1 MKKLIG
7 ALSAASLLVVPAAA
21 GAHVTL
27 NPSTAPAKGFTELLV
42 RVPTE
47 LDNANTTKI
56 DMKFPHGFV
65 QVSYEPRPGW
75 TFNVQKTKLAKPV
88 QTDDGPVT
96 EEVSRLTITGTGKG
110 EGAIAPGQF
119 MDFPLSV
126 QVPDQA
132 GKKLLFPTI
141 QTYSNGKIVRW
152 IAPDETADTP
162 APHLDVTAASDSGA
176 AAAPATTTTAKPAA
190 ATTSTKND
198 DTPSKGLVI
207 FAIVLGAA
215 ALIVGLAALLT
226 RRRGAAV
233 AS

>member
-7 ALSAASLLVVPAAA
+7 ALAAGALLAAPAAA

-27 NPSTAPAKGFTELLV
+27 NPSTVPAKGFAELLV
-42 RVPTE
+42 RVPNET
-47 LDNANTTKI
+47 DNTNTTKLDI
-56 DMKFPHGFV
+56 KFPHGFV

-119 MDFPLSV
+119 VDFPLSV

-132 GKKLLFPTI
+132 GKKLLFPTL
-141 QTYSNGKIVRW
+141 QTYSDGKVVRW
-152 IAPDETADTP
+152 IAPDESADTP
-162 APHLDVTAASDSGA
+162 APHLDVTAASDSAAPTAPA
-176 AAAPATTTTAKPAA
+176 AATPKPAA
-190 ATTSTKND
+190 ATTSSNKS

-207 FAIVLGAA
+207 VAIVLA
-215 ALIVGLAALLT
+215 ALALLVGLAALAT
-226 RRRGAAV
+226 RRRGAAAV
-233 AS
+233 S

>member
-7 ALSAASLLVVPAAA
+7 ALAAGALLAAPAAA

-27 NPSTAPAKGFTELLV
+27 NPSTVPAKGFAELLV
-42 RVPTE
+42 RVPNET
-47 LDNANTTKI
+47 DNTNTTKLDI
-56 DMKFPHGFV
+56 KFPHGFV

-119 MDFPLSV
+119 VDFPLSV

-132 GKKLLFPTI
+132 GKKLLFPTL
-141 QTYSNGKIVRW
+141 QTYSDGKVVRW
-152 IAPDETADTP
+152 IAPDESADTP
-162 APHLDVTAASDSGA
+162 APHLDVTAASDSAAPTAPA
-176 AAAPATTTTAKPAA
+176 AATPKPAA
-190 ATTSTKND
+190 ATTSSNNS

-207 FAIVLGAA
+207 VAIVLA
-215 ALIVGLAALLT
+215 ALALLVGLAALAT
-226 RRRGAAV
+226 RRRGAAAV
-233 AS
+233 S